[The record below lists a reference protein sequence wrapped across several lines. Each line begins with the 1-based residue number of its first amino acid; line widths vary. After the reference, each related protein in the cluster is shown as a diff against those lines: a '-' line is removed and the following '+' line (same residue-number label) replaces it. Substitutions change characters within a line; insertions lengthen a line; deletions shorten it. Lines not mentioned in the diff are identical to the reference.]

1 MKPYP
6 SSQAPLRPLPFA
18 AEAWRSVS
26 IDFICEIAPDS
37 QDRTGILDF
46 IDRYSKITHLVPV
59 HATITAVE
67 TAAHFVE
74 AVFRHHVL
82 PENSVSDR
90 NPRFTP
96 AFLTSLFELL
106 GTKLQ
111 ISTAAHPETDG
122 QTECVNRA
130 FEDVLQIYATYSR
143 VGVHSYHL
151 LTLRSTMMCMR
162 QQG

>member
-1 MKPYP
+1 MRTWIRTCEICQKMKPYP

-46 IDRYSKITHLVPV
+46 IDRYSKMTHLLPV

-111 ISTAAHPETDG
+111 MSAAAHPGTVG
-122 QTECVNRA
+122 QNERVNLVLK
-130 FEDVLQIYATYSR
+130 DVLRSYATSFTR
-143 VGVHSYHL
+143 
-151 LTLRSTMMCMR
+151 
-162 QQG
+162 